1 MSTEEP
7 TNTQIVWS
15 PDDLPAAEA
24 EALQAKEQRPKK
36 RVSRAKA
43 VADGGVE
50 GAAPAKKRRTRTV
63 KAKEEAMPV
72 ASEGSV
78 PKTES
83 TAPAKSEGAVPMATK
98 PVVQPQPV
106 TGKPEGSVP
115 MATKPVV
122 QPQPVTGK
130 PEGSVPQSEGVAPA
144 KPEGSV
150 PSAAKPMVQPQ
161 VATGSVPKSEGT
173 VPAKPNGSVPAAA
186 AQTAQQGEKLA
197 PEGPQQPLSR
207 RQLRRQQWLANRAQR
222 MGNNGNR
229 GNFNNNGN
237 QAPQGNRR
245 PMGDRPQQQ
254 QRFEPQQ
261 VQVPRNPDLPE
272 YRLQDIHSWDNG
284 TIVQRMMPDA
294 NAEDLG
300 AMKRHEIIFAAIRN
314 YLSRGGAVRTS
325 GCLKVEK
332 EGYGFLRSSKTNFLA
347 CPEDVF
353 IPQQQIRRHSLRTG
367 DIVEGP
373 IRDPRDK
380 DRYFVLGSVVSVN
393 GKTPSEAAR
402 IVHFENLTPTFPT
415 RRIVLE
421 TEPGELSTRVVDIFT
436 PIGFGQRG
444 LIVAPPRVGKTVL
457 LQKMANAITKNH
469 PDAILIVLLID
480 ERPEEVTD
488 MQRNTKAMVLSST
501 FDEEPQHHVDVA
513 DMVIEMSRRQAENG
527 KDVVILLDSI
537 TRLARAYNTVQPH
550 SGKILTGGVDALAL
564 HRPKRFFG
572 AARNIEG
579 GGSLTILAT
588 ALIDT
593 GSRMDEVIFEEFKGT
608 GNMELV
614 LDRGLADRRIFP
626 AIDIE
631 KSGTRKEDLLLA
643 PLELEKTWAL
653 RRVLTDAGPER
664 AMQSVLAGMKKFKSN
679 PEFLLSLDL
688 KNL

>member
-1 MSTEEP
+1 MSSEDP
-7 TNTQIVWS
+7 VAPQVSWS
-15 PDDLPAAEA
+15 PAELPETTAKALQDKEEARAKRGAKKAAAALAETVAPEGGAEA
-24 EALQAKEQRPKK
+24 APVKK
-36 RVSRAKA
+36 RRGRPPKKA
-43 VADGGVE
+43 VADAAAGNDSGSAPVPASAPLAE
-50 GAAPAKKRRTRTV
+50 PVSGPKAEASAPSAPA
-63 KAKEEAMPV
+63 AD
-72 ASEGSV
+72 
-78 PKTES
+78 
-83 TAPAKSEGAVPMATK
+83 
-98 PVVQPQPV
+98 
-106 TGKPEGSVP
+106 
-115 MATKPVV
+115 
-122 QPQPVTGK
+122 
-130 PEGSVPQSEGVAPA
+130 
-144 KPEGSV
+144 
-150 PSAAKPMVQPQ
+150 
-161 VATGSVPKSEGT
+161 
-173 VPAKPNGSVPAAA
+173 AAA
-186 AQTAQQGEKLA
+186 ARVPPAPSPDPKAEPAPTASPAPAPGGTRSVA
-197 PEGPQQPLSR
+197 SVPPTSDPVPRPEGPQQPLSK
-207 RQLRRQQWLANRAQR
+207 RQLRRQQWLANRAAR
-222 MGNNGNR
+222 MGNRNGGFTGSG
-229 GNFNNNGN
+229 GNNANNGFN
-237 QAPQGNRR
+237 GGAAHAPHPQGNRR
-245 PMGDRPQQQ
+245 PLDARHQHQQP
-254 QRFEPQQ
+254 RYEPPPPS
-261 VQVPRNPDLPE
+261 VPRNPDLPE

-284 TIVQRMMPDA
+284 TIVERMMPDA
-294 NAEDLG
+294 NPEDLG

-314 YLSRGGAVRTS
+314 YLSRGGAVAAT

-332 EGYGFLRSSKTNFLA
+332 EGYGFLRSAKTNFLA

-353 IPQQQIRRHSLRTG
+353 IPQQQIRRHALRTG

-380 DRYFVLGSVVSVN
+380 DRYFVLGNVVSVN

-421 TEPGELSTRVVDIFT
+421 TTPTELSMRVVDLFT

-457 LQKMANAITKNH
+457 LQKMANAITRNH
-469 PDAILIVLLID
+469 PEAILIVLLID

-527 KDVVILLDSI
+527 KDVIILLDSI

-614 LDRGLADRRIFP
+614 LDRGLADKRIFP

-664 AMQSVLAGMKKFKSN
+664 AMQSVIGGMKKFKSN

-688 KNL
+688 KNV

>member
-1 MSTEEP
+1 MSSEDP
-7 TNTQIVWS
+7 VAPQVSWS
-15 PDDLPAAEA
+15 PAELPETTAKALQDKEEARAKRGAKKAAAALAETVAPEGGAEA
-24 EALQAKEQRPKK
+24 APVKK
-36 RVSRAKA
+36 RRGRPPKKA
-43 VADGGVE
+43 VAD
-50 GAAPAKKRRTRTV
+50 AAAGND
-63 KAKEEAMPV
+63 
-72 ASEGSV
+72 SGS
-78 PKTES
+78 
-83 TAPAKSEGAVPMATK
+83 A
-98 PVVQPQPV
+98 
-106 TGKPEGSVP
+106 
-115 MATKPVV
+115 
-122 QPQPVTGK
+122 
-130 PEGSVPQSEGVAPA
+130 
-144 KPEGSV
+144 
-150 PSAAKPMVQPQ
+150 
-161 VATGSVPKSEGT
+161 
-173 VPAKPNGSVPAAA
+173 SVPASAPLAEPVSGPKADASAPSAPTADAA
-186 AQTAQQGEKLA
+186 AARVPPAPSPDPKAESAPTASPAPAPGGTRA
-197 PEGPQQPLSR
+197 VASVPPPPDPAPRPEGPQQPLSK
-207 RQLRRQQWLANRAQR
+207 RQLRRQQWLANRAAR
-222 MGNNGNR
+222 MGNRNGGFTGSG
-229 GNFNNNGN
+229 GNNANNGFN
-237 QAPQGNRR
+237 GGAAHAPHPLGNRR
-245 PMGDRPQQQ
+245 PLDARHQHQQP
-254 QRFEPQQ
+254 RYEPPPPS
-261 VQVPRNPDLPE
+261 VPRNPDLPE

-284 TIVQRMMPDA
+284 TIVERMMPDA
-294 NAEDLG
+294 NPEDLG

-314 YLSRGGAVRTS
+314 YLSRGGAVAAT

-332 EGYGFLRSSKTNFLA
+332 EGYGFLRSAKTNFLA

-353 IPQQQIRRHSLRTG
+353 IPQQQIRRHALRTG

-380 DRYFVLGSVVSVN
+380 DRYFVLGNVVSVN

-421 TEPGELSTRVVDIFT
+421 TTPTELSMRVVDLFT

-457 LQKMANAITKNH
+457 LQKMANAITRNH
-469 PDAILIVLLID
+469 PEAILIVLLID

-527 KDVVILLDSI
+527 KDVIILLDSI

-614 LDRGLADRRIFP
+614 LDRGLADKRIFP

-664 AMQSVLAGMKKFKSN
+664 AMQSVIGGMKKFKSN

-688 KNL
+688 KNV

>member
-7 TNTQIVWS
+7 VAPQVSWS
-15 PDDLPAAEA
+15 PADLSETAAKALQDKEEARAKRGAKKAAAALADAPVAEGGAEA
-24 EALQAKEQRPKK
+24 APVKKRRGRPPKK
-36 RVSRAKA
+36 L
-43 VADGGVE
+43 
-50 GAAPAKKRRTRTV
+50 AAPAADAPV
-63 KAKEEAMPV
+63 VEASAPAPVPAPTPTPVPAPAPAPVPAPTPAPVPAPAPV
-72 ASEGSV
+72 AS
-78 PKTES
+78 
-83 TAPAKSEGAVPMATK
+83 APA
-98 PVVQPQPV
+98 
-106 TGKPEGSVP
+106 
-115 MATKPVV
+115 
-122 QPQPVTGK
+122 
-130 PEGSVPQSEGVAPA
+130 
-144 KPEGSV
+144 
-150 PSAAKPMVQPQ
+150 
-161 VATGSVPKSEGT
+161 
-173 VPAKPNGSVPAAA
+173 
-186 AQTAQQGEKLA
+186 LR
-197 PEGPQQPLSR
+197 PEGPQQPLSK
-207 RQLRRQQWLANRAQR
+207 RQMRRQQWLANRAAR
-222 MGNNGNR
+222 MGSRNGGFNGN
-229 GNFNNNGN
+229 GNGGNGGNGGFTGNGGGGFGGGGFNGGGHFNGGGGRPPH
-237 QAPQGNRR
+237 QQGNRR
-245 PMGDRPQQQ
+245 PPEMRHPQP
-254 QRFEPQQ
+254 RYEPPPPT
-261 VQVPRNPDLPE
+261 VPRNPDLPE

-284 TIVQRMMPDA
+284 TIVERMMPDA

-314 YLSRGGAVRTS
+314 YLSRGGAVAAT

-332 EGYGFLRSSKTNFLA
+332 EGYGFLRSAKTNFLA

-353 IPQQQIRRHSLRTG
+353 IPQQQIRRHALRTG

-380 DRYFVLGSVVSVN
+380 DRYFVLGNVVSVN

-421 TEPGELSTRVVDIFT
+421 TTPAELSMRVVDLFT

-457 LQKMANAITKNH
+457 LQKMANAITRNH
-469 PDAILIVLLID
+469 PEAILIVLLID

-527 KDVVILLDSI
+527 KDVIILLDSI

-614 LDRGLADRRIFP
+614 LDRGLADKRIFP

-664 AMQSVLAGMKKFKSN
+664 AMQSVIGGMKKYRSN

-688 KNL
+688 KHV

>member
-1 MSTEEP
+1 MSTEDAVV
-7 TNTQIVWS
+7 NQVSWS
-15 PDDLPAAEA
+15 PDDLPEKAAQVLQEKEEARAKRAARKTTAALAAGGPPETASPVAAEGSGSPGTVRPTDA
-24 EALQAKEQRPKK
+24 EAP
-36 RVSRAKA
+36 V
-43 VADGGVE
+43 
-50 GAAPAKKRRTRTV
+50 KKRRGRPPRKPTV
-63 KAKEEAMPV
+63 EDA
-72 ASEGSV
+72 
-78 PKTES
+78 
-83 TAPAKSEGAVPMATK
+83 APTPPPADPGRANRPGEP
-98 PVVQPQPV
+98 P
-106 TGKPEGSVP
+106 
-115 MATKPVV
+115 
-122 QPQPVTGK
+122 
-130 PEGSVPQSEGVAPA
+130 APL
-144 KPEGSV
+144 
-150 PSAAKPMVQPQ
+150 Q
-161 VATGSVPKSEGT
+161 
-173 VPAKPNGSVPAAA
+173 
-186 AQTAQQGEKLA
+186 
-197 PEGPQQPLSR
+197 PEGPQQPLSK
-207 RQLRRQQWLANRAQR
+207 RQQRRQQWLANRAAR
-222 MGNNGNR
+222 NASRNG
-229 GNFNNNGN
+229 GNFSGNGHFN
-237 QAPQGNRR
+237 GGSHHHGNAPYPQGNRR
-245 PMGDRPQQQ
+245 PMDQRPQQT
-254 QRFEPQQ
+254 RYEPPPPS
-261 VQVPRNPDLPE
+261 VPRNPDLPE
-272 YRLQDIHSWDNG
+272 FQLQDIHSWDNG
-284 TIVQRMMPDA
+284 TIVDRMMPDA

-314 YLSRGGAVRTS
+314 YLSRGGAVTAT

-332 EGYGFLRSSKTNFLA
+332 EGYGFLRSAKTNFLA

-353 IPQQQIRRHSLRTG
+353 IPQQQIRRHALRTG

-380 DRYFVLGSVVSVN
+380 DRYFVLGNVVSVN

-402 IVHFENLTPTFPT
+402 IVHFENLTPTFPK

-421 TEPGELSTRVVDIFT
+421 TTPGELSTRVVDLFT

-457 LQKMANAITKNH
+457 LQKMANAITRNH
-469 PDAILIVLLID
+469 PEAILIVLLID

-614 LDRGLADRRIFP
+614 LDRGLADKRIFP

-653 RRVLTDAGPER
+653 RRVLADAGPER
-664 AMQSVLAGMKKFKSN
+664 AIQSVVNGMKKFKSN

-688 KNL
+688 KNI

>member
-1 MSTEEP
+1 MSTEETVAP
-7 TNTQIVWS
+7 QVSWS
-15 PDDLPAAEA
+15 PDELPAAAAKALQDKEEARAKRGARKAAAALTAAPEA
-24 EALQAKEQRPKK
+24 ESTGE
-36 RVSRAKA
+36 
-43 VADGGVE
+43 
-50 GAAPAKKRRTRTV
+50 APAKKRRTRTV
-63 KAKEEAMPV
+63 KAKAPAAESAPISQPPPQVMPEAVASLPAAVPVPAPVPPSAEVRPPQPTPTPSAPPQQSPV
-72 ASEGSV
+72 AQ
-78 PKTES
+78 PQT
-83 TAPAKSEGAVPMATK
+83 PP
-98 PVVQPQPV
+98 QPQPQQSP
-106 TGKPEGSVP
+106 K
-115 MATKPVV
+115 
-122 QPQPVTGK
+122 PQPT
-130 PEGSVPQSEGVAPA
+130 PQ
-144 KPEGSV
+144 
-150 PSAAKPMVQPQ
+150 
-161 VATGSVPKSEGT
+161 
-173 VPAKPNGSVPAAA
+173 
-186 AQTAQQGEKLA
+186 QQGGTLPA
-197 PEGPQQPLSR
+197 EGPQQPLSR
-207 RQLRRQQWLANRAQR
+207 RQQRRQQWLANRAAR

-229 GNFNNNGN
+229 GNFNNGGNFNNNNN

-245 PMGDRPQQQ
+245 PQEQRPQP
-254 QRFEPQQ
+254 QRYEAPSAM
-261 VQVPRNPDLPE
+261 VPRNPDLPE
-272 YRLQDIHSWDNG
+272 YRLQDIHSWDNAQ
-284 TIVQRMMPDA
+284 IVERMMPDA

-300 AMKRHEIIFAAIRN
+300 AMRRHEIIFAAIRN
-314 YLSRGGAVRTS
+314 YLSRGGAVMAR

-353 IPQQQIRRHSLRTG
+353 IPQQQIRRHALRTG

-373 IRDPRDK
+373 VRDPRDK
-380 DRYFVLGSVVSVN
+380 DRFFVLGNVVSVN
-393 GKTPSEAAR
+393 DKSPSEAAR

-421 TEPGELSTRVVDIFT
+421 TTAAEISTRVVDLFT

-457 LQKMANAITKNH
+457 LQKMANAITRNH
-469 PDAILIVLLID
+469 PEAILIVLLID

-527 KDVVILLDSI
+527 KDVIILLDSI

-614 LDRGLADRRIFP
+614 LDRGLADKRIFP

-653 RRVLTDAGPER
+653 RRVLADAGPER
-664 AMQSVLAGMKKFKSN
+664 AMQSVIGGMKKYKSN